1 MEWRRFT
8 ISCLSILLA
17 GMAGMGIIHVRAT
30 TLNEEETIEPPKE
43 FQLLP
48 ELVSGMLAG
57 VLTCVAFYPLEC
69 MEARLQVFAQQKG
82 GLGGEVKP
90 KLGLV
95 GISKQML
102 AQEGVFGFYKGLLPT
117 LLGSAIN
124 WGLYFGIYEYQN
136 NVWKQTHEPSVVGY
150 LRSAIIAGAVCTVVV
165 NPFWV
170 LKIRL
175 ATSKSSAGMISAL
188 QSILK
193 TEGVLGLW
201 KGVGISL
208 VGISEGAVQFVS
220 YEFLKVI
227 AGPTPAGR
235 LFAGGVAR
243 LIAGLA
249 TYPYLLLRSALQAQN
264 CPYSSL
270 SDAIQK
276 INARDGLGGF
286 YRGLV
291 PNLIRNVP
299 PAACMFF
306 LVSYLRFALFGVA
319 E

>member
-1 MEWRRFT
+1 VRNFLVP
-8 ISCLSILLA
+8 CLALL
-17 GMAGMGIIHVRAT
+17 GWGIALAQAAVQK
-30 TLNEEETIEPPKE
+30 EEPVDVPPRQ
-43 FQLLP
+43 FQLIP
-48 ELVSGMLAG
+48 ELLSGMLAG
-57 VLTCVAFYPLEC
+57 MLTCVAFYPLEC
-69 MEARLQVFAQQKG
+69 IEAKLQVFSQQKG
-82 GLGGEVKP
+82 APGESKP
-90 KLGLV
+90 KLGLS
-95 GISKQML
+95 GIAKQML
-102 AQEGVFGFYKGLLPT
+102 AQEGFAGFYKGLLPT

-136 NVWKQTHEPSVVGY
+136 SSWQKTHEPSVFGY
-150 LRSAIIAGAVCTVVV
+150 LRSAVIAGVVCTIIV

-175 ATSKSSAGMISAL
+175 ATSKNSAGMIQAL
-188 QSILK
+188 QSIVQ

-208 VGISEGAVQFVS
+208 VGVSEGAVQFVS
-220 YEFLKVI
+220 YELLKVI
-227 AGPTPAGR
+227 GGPTVAGR
-235 LFAGGVAR
+235 LFAGGTAR
-243 LIAGLA
+243 LIAGLV

-264 CPYSSL
+264 CPYHSL
-270 SDAIQK
+270 ADAVTK
-276 INARDGLGGF
+276 IHAREGFGGF

-291 PNLIRNVP
+291 PNVVRNVP